1 MAISETAKTNYQTKK
16 DAKNVGESERIASG
30 IGGGALTA
38 YGLYRMDLIGAVL
51 AVIGGALLYRGAT
64 GHSPI
69 YDALDLNTADDSA
82 TNKGGAGAAAAAKH
96 HSREHS
102 NRVEKH
108 IKIHRP
114 LAEIFDFWRNFEN
127 LPKIMSNLESVTV
140 IDNKRSRWKAKAP
153 LGTSVEWDAEIVDE
167 QKNHFIAWRSIEGAD
182 VDNSGSVRFDR
193 AGGGETKITVI
204 INYTPPAGAIGAA
217 AASLFGE
224 NPEQQL
230 EEDLQKF
237 KQAMESGEAKAV

>member
-1 MAISETAKTNYQTKK
+1 MNAMETAKTINQKTKPE
-16 DAKNVGESERIASG
+16 ASQNVGETERVASG
-30 IGGGALTA
+30 MGGGLLAA
-38 YGLYRMDLIGAVL
+38 YGLYRMDLIGLGL
-51 AVIGGALLYRGAT
+51 ADLGGAFVHRGAT
-64 GHSPI
+64 GQCQV
-69 YDALDLNTADDSA
+69 YDALGVDTAKS
-82 TNKGGAGAAAAAKH
+82 GGAKSHA
-96 HSREHS
+96 HSSRI
-102 NRVEKH
+102 EKH
-108 IKIHRP
+108 ITVNKP
-114 LAEIFDFWRNFEN
+114 LQEIYDYWRDFEN
-127 LPKIMSNLESVTV
+127 LPKIMSHLESVTV
-140 IDNKRSRWKAKAP
+140 IDNKRSHWKAKAP

-193 AGGGETKITVI
+193 AGGGETRIAVI

-217 AASLFGE
+217 VASLFGE

>member
-16 DAKNVGESERIASG
+16 DAKNIGESERIASG
-30 IGGGALTA
+30 LGGGALAA

-51 AVIGGALLYRGAT
+51 AALGGALLYRGAT

-69 YDALDLNTADDSA
+69 YDALDINTADDSSA
-82 TNKGGAGAAAAAKH
+82 KSGGAAHAHGHA
-96 HSREHS
+96 

-108 IKIHRP
+108 VTVHRP
-114 LAEIFDFWRNFEN
+114 LHEIFDFWRNFEN
-127 LPKIMSNLESVTV
+127 LPKIMSHLESVTV
-140 IDNKRSRWKAKAP
+140 IDNKRSHWKAKAP
-153 LGTSVEWDAEIVDE
+153 LGTSVEWDAEIVEE

-193 AGGGETKITVI
+193 AGGGETRITVI

-217 AASLFGE
+217 VASWFGE